1 MASKFIAFALFAA
14 LLAQPVAS
22 FAGQA
27 LAAPAQAPKNAVA
40 SPEMQK
46 EFSAFIAKFRAAL
59 KPTTP
64 KPSLP

>member
-1 MASKFIAFALFAA
+1 MASKFIVFALIAA

-40 SPEMQK
+40 SPYMNM
-46 EFSAFIAKFRAAL
+46 
-59 KPTTP
+59 
-64 KPSLP
+64 